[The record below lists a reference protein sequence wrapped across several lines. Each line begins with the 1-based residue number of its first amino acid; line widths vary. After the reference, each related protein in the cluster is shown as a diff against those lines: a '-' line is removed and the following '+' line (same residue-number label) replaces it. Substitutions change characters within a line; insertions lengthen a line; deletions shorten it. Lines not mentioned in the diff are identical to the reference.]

1 MNATPSAP
9 TPEARP
15 QVRVYRAGRNLRA
28 AFTTAFVLIG
38 LIVGT
43 LLWWQWGFALL
54 VATALSLGAW
64 ELHRAMQ
71 RLGMN
76 SALVPIMAGTFLT
89 MLGSYFAQLH
99 PTVIRPQTVLISAL
113 SLTAIA
119 ALMWRIPKGPQ
130 GFVHDAAASL
140 FTIAYLPLLG
150 CGVPLMLGQ
159 HMGRERIV
167 TYIACVMA
175 NDVGGYLFGV
185 LFGKHKMAPQISPK
199 KTWEGFVGSLLL
211 AMVVGALFVRFL
223 LHGPLWAGVILG
235 VVAVVFGT
243 TGDLVASMIKRDV
256 GVKDMSNLLPGHGGI
271 MDRLDSL
278 VVAAPVAWLV
288 LYLLVR

>member
-1 MNATPSAP
+1 MTASPSVP
-9 TPEARP
+9 SPEARP

-28 AFTTAFVLIG
+28 AFITAFVLIA

-43 LLWWQWGFALL
+43 LVWWQWGFALL

-76 SALVPIMAGTFLT
+76 SALVPIMVGTFVT

-113 SLTAIA
+113 SLTTIA

-130 GFVHDAAASL
+130 GFVQDAAASL

-159 HMGRERIV
+159 VHGRERVV
-167 TYIACVMA
+167 TFVACVMA

-185 LFGKHKMAPQISPK
+185 LFGRHKMAPQISPK
-199 KTWEGFVGSLLL
+199 KTWEGFAGSLVL
-211 AMVVGALFVRFL
+211 AMVVGAGFVRLL
-223 LHGPLWAGVILG
+223 LHGPIWVG
-235 VVAVVFGT
+235 VVLGIVAVIFGT

-256 GVKDMSNLLPGHGGI
+256 GVKDMSNLLPGHGGL

-278 VVAAPVAWLV
+278 LVVAPVAWLL